1 MSEENTGTNDESQVS
16 GKFAMIPNEILGML
30 NKNVRT
36 PSGTVEKIDG
46 DDLAWW
52 GFFFTFRYQGMKC
65 YQNRNTISDRF
76 DCDVKTVTRRTARL
90 ERLGLM
96 TIEQRKGT
104 SSVYTAAS
112 VEEFLAMKT
121 REKVT
126 PKIEGIKGD
135 GKFDEDDTPQA
146 EQVEQAP
153 SADQGVNLAA
163 GTAPV
168 VAGQRDRVA
177 LDNDN
182 GSDDRTTGNH
192 EVKPQEP
199 EIFDD
204 YGVVTEA
211 FINSLTGDG
220 APRRND
226 DGTLKSYA
234 YTYRLAR
241 AYDAHRCGKPDAEI
255 MDCLDT
261 WMKQAQPWHIPQHLL
276 PKQTAEP

>member
-1 MSEENTGTNDESQVS
+1 
-16 GKFAMIPNEILGML
+16 MIPNEILGML